1 MAKLRC
7 VRRKRFNKKENEVVY
22 MRILVDLK
30 DFPASK
36 KFTYLNA
43 ASIGLMWDKASA
55 AIIEWQ
61 EDLALNGTSNF
72 DEKAEEEVFE
82 QLRQFTASLLNANP
96 ADIAGGSSA
105 TELMSS
111 VAWAV
116 MPPKGTNIISC
127 DVVHPSSIYPWVRVA
142 RHTGAKVIFAKNTN
156 GYIPPERLYDL
167 IDKST
172 SIVCISHVEYSGGQI
187 YDLKKLA
194 EKAHAV
200 GALLVVDATQ
210 SAGAVPINVRAMG
223 VDVLVSGSYKWLT
236 GPFGVAV
243 LYLAPHLQKKL
254 NPGLVGWRSHRDMWD
269 FDSTRLVYADTAKK
283 FEFSTMSY
291 GNVIG
296 LTKAMEYLL
305 KLGIKEIQEFN
316 MFLADLL
323 IEGFK
328 KRGAEIISPEKKE
341 ERSSIVSIR
350 FPRRRSS
357 EIARHLNANNIII
370 SQRKD
375 FLRFSPHLYN
385 TVQDINKVFQVLD
398 KVL

>member
-1 MAKLRC
+1 
-7 VRRKRFNKKENEVVY
+7 
-22 MRILVDLK
+22 MRTLIDLK

-36 KFTYLNA
+36 KFAYLNT
-43 ASIGLMWDKASA
+43 ASIGLMWDKTLA

-82 QLRQFTASLLNANP
+82 QLRQFTASLLNADH
-96 ADIAGGSSA
+96 ADIAVGSSA

-116 MPPKGTNIISC
+116 MPPKETNIISC
-127 DVVHPSSIYPWVRVA
+127 DVVHPSTIYPWVRVA

-156 GYIPPERLYDL
+156 GYVPPERLYGL
-167 IDKST
+167 IDEST
-172 SIVCISHVEYSGGQI
+172 SIVCVSHVEYSGGQV
-187 YDLKKLA
+187 YDIKKLA

-200 GALLVVDATQ
+200 GAILVVDATQ

-254 NPGLVGWRSHRDMWD
+254 EPGLVGWRSHRDMWD
-269 FDSTRLVYADTAKK
+269 FDSTRLVYADTTKK

-291 GNVIG
+291 GAVIG
-296 LTKAMEYLL
+296 LIRAMEYLL
-305 KLGIKEIQEFN
+305 KLGIKEIQEYN

-350 FPRRRSS
+350 FPRRISS
-357 EIARHLNANNIII
+357 EIARHLNTNNVII
-370 SQRKD
+370 SSRKD
-375 FLRFSPHLYN
+375 FIRFSPHLYN
-385 TVQDINKVFQVLD
+385 TEQDIKKSFQVLD